1 MQRRHH
7 YEQAF
12 EDYLRQRRVPYVA
25 VDEARKA
32 LLPEG
37 HQLRVIDPTD
47 AAHAAATGT
56 EPPAR
61 SIKSFDLVIYPG
73 ITDRDSATSAPTD
86 NLLVEVKGRRI
97 APRALRRLREEPP
110 TLSSG
115 LPATLTTTSTRGRP
129 KSRLDSWAT
138 EDDIRSLQIWE
149 TLFGPGF
156 AAVLVFIYW
165 CEEQPPEP
173 LFEEIFEYHG
183 RWYAVRAIRVSDYAS
198 RMRPRSLRWRTV
210 HLSQMDFDQ
219 LSGPLCG
226 GGTR

>member
-37 HQLRVIDPTD
+37 HQLRVIDPVD
-47 AAHAAATGT
+47 AAHAATTGT
-56 EPPAR
+56 EPPAK
-61 SIKSFDLVIYPG
+61 SIKSFDLVIYPA
-73 ITDRDSATSAPTD
+73 IADRTSAASTD

-97 APRALRRLREEPP
+97 APRALRRLRDEQPH
-110 TLSSG
+110 
-115 LPATLTTTSTRGRP
+115 LPMTSAATSTRGRP

-156 AAVLVFIYW
+156 AAVLVFVYW

-183 RWYAVRAIRVSDYAS
+183 RWYAVRAIRVRDYAA

-219 LSGPLCG
+219 LSGPLCSTG
-226 GGTR
+226 GR